1 MGRALSNVWLEVE
14 RKFAAL
20 KCYPLRVDSGNPPF
34 LSLTDLG
41 SRTFHD
47 TYFDLNDQLWMK
59 GTWLR
64 QRDGKWQMKIRRGGT
79 YLNSQ
84 SEEVSDLDII
94 SAHIKS
100 LTGREYGPSQLF
112 GLSHLA
118 SFSTFRRAWIADSA
132 FKIVLDQT
140 DFGHTVGEV
149 ELEAQMDVQGAD
161 EIQMATKAMD
171 KRIAAFLQHYVWAFS
186 SEAPVGKLSA
196 YFAHQSLQRAS
207 ISS

>member
-1 MGRALSNVWLEVE
+1 MGRTLSNVWLEVE

-20 KCYPLRVDSGNPPF
+20 KCCPLRFDSGNPPF

-41 SRTFHD
+41 CWKFHD
-47 TYFDLNDQLWMK
+47 TYYDLNDQLWMK

-79 YLNSQ
+79 YINSQ
-84 SEEVSDLDII
+84 SEEVSDLDTI

-100 LTGREYGPSQLF
+100 LTGRDYGSSQLF
-112 GLSHLA
+112 GLSHFA
-118 SFSTFRRAWIADSA
+118 SFSTFRRVWIADSD

-149 ELEAQMDVQGAD
+149 ELEAQVDVQDGD
-161 EIQMATKAMD
+161 EVQMVTSAMD

-186 SEAPVGKLSA
+186 SETPVGKLSA
-196 YFAHQSLQRAS
+196 YFAHRSLERA
-207 ISS
+207 